1 MPLVGF
7 DEDDVF
13 QVDMLQDKRVSRYRK
28 TENISYLVKWHG
40 YGMEHNTWEP
50 AENILDSDLI
60 KAFETKNIF
69 LRRFLLDQDFGH
81 EIPKTQNLPEPSAR
95 DTESQKGGV

>member
-13 QVDMLQDKRVSRYRK
+13 QVDTWCVLLDKRISRYKK
-28 TENISYLVKWHG
+28 TEKISYLVKWHG
-40 YGMEHNTWEP
+40 YGLEHNTWEP

-60 KAFETKNIF
+60 KAFEAK
-69 LRRFLLDQDFGH
+69 
-81 EIPKTQNLPEPSAR
+81 KTLP
-95 DTESQKGGV
+95 